1 MLNSI
6 LIKELREY
14 KNKTIN
20 LQHKNEKLQTENLKL
35 KNLKFS
41 NNDIDSHIKIECI
54 NNELI
59 GTDLKRSI
67 MNISETSNQPLRF
80 KKFKCEICK
89 KEITGKYNFKVHIE
103 NVHEKL
109 KKYKCDKC
117 DKNFTQKIGLKLH
130 STAIHEKMKKIN

>member
-1 MLNSI
+1 MLNLI

-35 KNLKFS
+35 KNLKFF

-59 GTDLKRSI
+59 GTDLT
-67 MNISETSNQPLRF
+67 E
-80 KKFKCEICK
+80 
-89 KEITGKYNFKVHIE
+89 E
-103 NVHEKL
+103 N
-109 KKYKCDKC
+109 
-117 DKNFTQKIGLKLH
+117 
-130 STAIHEKMKKIN
+130 

>member
-1 MLNSI
+1 MLNLI
-6 LIKELREY
+6 LIKELREC

-59 GTDLKRSI
+59 GTDLTEENQYQNQHKRS
-67 MNISETSNQPLRF
+67 ISETSNQPLRF

-89 KEITGKYNFKVHIE
+89 KEITGKYKFKVHME

-117 DKNFTQKIGLKLH
+117 DKNFT
-130 STAIHEKMKKIN
+130 